1 MNILFLILFFAS
13 GLIIGSFLNV
23 VIHRFKTKES
33 VVKKRSYCPHC
44 KKTLKNRDLIPV
56 LSFLLLKGKCR
67 SCKKPISI
75 QYPLV
80 ELALA
85 LLFLAVYL
93 RFGFSFNTL
102 YFFLIVIGLLLVF
115 FFDLYYYI
123 VPDLLVIPGAVVAFL
138 GGHFI
143 LKLSLLNLIFGLLIG
158 GGFFLL
164 LMLFTKG
171 KGMGMGD
178 VKLGIFAGLILGFPN
193 IVLAIFFTFVFGG
206 IVAGVLLL
214 TKKKKRTDII
224 PFAPFFTVAIILT
237 IFFGRNLLNLLGI

>member
-1 MNILFLILFFAS
+1 MSIHFLILFFIL

-33 VVKKRSYCPHC
+33 VIKKRSYCPHC

-67 SCKKPISI
+67 YCKKPIAI

-80 ELALA
+80 ELVLA
-85 LLFLAVYL
+85 FLFLALYL
-93 RFGFSFNTL
+93 KFGFSFSIL
-102 YFFLIVIGLLLVF
+102 YYFVIAIILLIIF
-115 FFDLYYYI
+115 FFDLRYYI
-123 VPDLLVIPGAVVAFL
+123 IPDWLVIPGAIVAFL
-138 GGHFI
+138 GGFFV
-143 LKLSLLNLIFGLLIG
+143 LKLSILNLVFGLLIG

-178 VKLGIFAGLILGFPN
+178 VKLGGFAGLILGFPQ
-193 IVLAIFFTFVFGG
+193 IVLALFFTFVLGG
-206 IVAGVLLL
+206 LMASVLLL
-214 TKKKKRTDII
+214 TGKKKRKDLI
-224 PFAPFFTVAIILT
+224 PFAPFFVIAILLV
-237 IFFGRNLLNLLGI
+237 IFFGKNILGLLGI